1 MPSLTHDALATLLRL
16 THTRR
21 MPHDD
26 EGMRAELST
35 AQLRPRSFVPPRSLD
50 RHVALRVDARHGWR
64 VYEMAPWG
72 PTLPQPRVIYL
83 HGGGYVGEI
92 DANHWTVCRRFAT
105 LTPARVV
112 VPIYPVA
119 PDSTAA
125 QTVPTAAAIVADVIA
140 EAGDPSSVTV
150 MGDSAGGGMAVA
162 VAQTLRDNGVG
173 APRLVLFAPWVD
185 ATMSHELVDAVA
197 ARDPMLSVPR
207 LVRAGELYAGDL
219 STDHPLVSPINGRID
234 GLGPMTIFVGTRD
247 LLLPDSR
254 RLRDLATEAGVPVD
268 YHEADGLIH
277 VWPILPLPEARK
289 ARRIIASTL
298 RGTA

>member
-1 MPSLTHDALATLLRL
+1 MPSLTHDALATILRL
-16 THTRR
+16 THDRR

-50 RHVALRVDARHGWR
+50 RHVALRADARHGWR

-72 PTLPQPRVIYL
+72 PTLPRPRVVYL

-92 DANHWTVCRRFAT
+92 DANHWSICRHLAT

-119 PDSTAA
+119 PGSTAA
-125 QTVPTAAAIVADVIA
+125 ETVPTAAAIVGDVIA
-140 EAGDPSSVTV
+140 DVGDPSQVTV
-150 MGDSAGGGMAVA
+150 VGDSAGGGMAVA
-162 VAQTLRDNGVG
+162 VAQTLRDTGIG

-185 ATMSHELVDAVA
+185 ATMTHELVDPVT

-219 STDHPLVSPINGRID
+219 PTGHPLVSPINGRVD

-254 RLRDLATEAGVPVD
+254 RLRDLAMAAGVSVD

-289 ARRIIASTL
+289 ARRHIASAI